1 MLSASWDPDRE
12 GSFIGFDEFQ
22 RNIRNVQDGFDRTK
36 QNSLLR
42 DKVKRLSD
50 EEIQLA
56 IKDLDDRERKLLEE
70 KNRSI

>member
-1 MLSASWDPDRE
+1 MSASWDPDRE
-12 GSFIGFDEFQ
+12 GSFIGFDEFK